1 MTSETCSGSVDAGDR
16 EAAPL
21 PAFWPVVG
29 PQFVGGAC
37 REVRCRPRGRGRAH
51 EGLSY
56 SQRTRLATMGALP
69 PRLARGSPRP
79 AKTARKSVS
88 RSLANSSSDGRS
100 GSARSRRQAASV
112 RAASSG
118 PPLGAPFAVDS
129 SWDGGNCTT
138 GSATGCPFVG
148 CAGLRRRRRVDVV
161 GSDSRSLAASVVADV
176 WGLDGRSTRSVRR
189 R

>member
-1 MTSETCSGSVDAGDR
+1 MTCRWLVDAGDR
-16 EAAPL
+16 EGAPL
-21 PAFWPVVG
+21 PAFWPALYSL
-29 PQFVGGAC
+29 FDGGAC
-37 REVRCRPRGRGRAH
+37 RDGCCRPRGRGR
-51 EGLSY
+51 GLSGLLY

-69 PRLARGSPRP
+69 PRLTRGSPRP
-79 AKTARKSVS
+79 AKSARKSWS
-88 RSLANSSSDGRS
+88 RSLANSSSVGRS
-100 GSARSRRQAASV
+100 GSARSRRQTASG